1 MPVDDLRILAFAIV
15 FGALMGWGLGR
26 RAEDRI
32 PTLIATGVSTLAGV
46 GCWIATLA
54 LDAPTGGALGTAAVS
69 LTGGAGA
76 ALAVLAFTGR
86 R

>member
-1 MPVDDLRILAFAIV
+1 VPVDDLRILAFAIV
-15 FGALMGWGLGR
+15 FGGLMGWGLGR
-26 RAEDRI
+26 RAEDRLA
-32 PTLIATGVSTLAGV
+32 TTIATGVSTLAGV
-46 GCWIATLA
+46 GCWIAALA
-54 LDAPTGGALGTAAVS
+54 IDAPTGGALATAAVS